1 MRNERFRLWKG
12 EKRRYSKKMN
22 KTGQEKSVFN
32 ANEMILL
39 LSVSMEAA
47 EYSLRQNVHLALV
60 RTRPSS
66 ESSELSCPKYTTNL
80 ARAYGGMTLI
90 WITSTHSRCFLFF
103 SCLYFLYAGQRSE
116 HRLYMGA
123 DQNHRADAWEHK
135 PNRFFMFTWEWGAG
149 RFLTF

>member
-90 WITSTHSRCFLFF
+90 
-103 SCLYFLYAGQRSE
+103 
-116 HRLYMGA
+116 
-123 DQNHRADAWEHK
+123 
-135 PNRFFMFTWEWGAG
+135 
-149 RFLTF
+149 